1 MSTPTDAVEQARP
14 TECRR
19 CRVYCDWVV
28 EPTACVE
35 RECVN
40 LYAVEAS
47 DGHRYVGCMMRIFG
61 PEIDADQ
68 LERAHARRQA
78 FGGLR
83 CLREPLPICRAG
95 VERAYPQRT
104 TPARLPEP
112 ASSASRP
119 RPTRSG
125 SWRASRCSAAG
136 RRTPACMV

>member
-1 MSTPTDAVEQARP
+1 MSAPTDDVEQARA

-47 DGHRYVGCMMRIFG
+47 DGHRYVGCMMRVFG

-68 LERAHARRQA
+68 LERSHARRQA

-95 VERAYPQRT
+95 VERAYPQRS
-104 TPARLPEP
+104 TPLGCLNPEFSEPP
-112 ASSASRP
+112 ASDSFRVVARV
-119 RPTRSG
+119 
-125 SWRASRCSAAG
+125 AL
-136 RRTPACMV
+136 